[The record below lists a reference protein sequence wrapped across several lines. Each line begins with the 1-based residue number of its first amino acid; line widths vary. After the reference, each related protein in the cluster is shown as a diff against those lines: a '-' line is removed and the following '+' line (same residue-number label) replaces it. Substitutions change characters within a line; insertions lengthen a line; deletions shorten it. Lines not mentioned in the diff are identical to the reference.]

1 MDEPHNRGSPRLQFT
16 KEELEDSTL
25 SKPIAKAEKA
35 ADKYEKAKGK
45 LKKHYQLKLSREEME
60 ASNVSSKASE
70 ELQTEESGN
79 ASSSADTA
87 NPFEPDREIRTDPN
101 APGVRN
107 TREKP
112 QSRQQSAQKTGN
124 SRQNAE
130 RRSSDPFHGSAQPS
144 ERAQRAGSA
153 SGHTSKAES
162 SIPTSET
169 GVKKKVYRLK
179 FEEAQAGK
187 PSRLSHPVQKTIKTA
202 EDQLYRQIVQA
213 NEDDNIAVD
222 AVLQADS
229 AGQTVLQAG
238 EHAFHARSVRQYK
251 KAWKAEKQLDK
262 ANIQFLEARQRQ
274 ANPQFASNPL
284 SRWQQKRAIRK
295 EYAAIKAGR
304 SKTAQTAAKGTEKA
318 VETVRSTAARAVRTV
333 RRHPA
338 IVPIL
343 ALGAVI
349 MIVISSL
356 QSFTPLAQSIIES
369 VAVGSYLASEEDV
382 RAAEEAYLKLEQEL
396 QDEMDNYLKYHP
408 EYDEYEIDQ
417 ADKIWHD
424 PYVLIAIISAC
435 FDGQEWTIET
445 AMPVIERYFHLQYI
459 KTEKVTSETRHR
471 METKTG
477 TRTVTDPVTGKK
489 RTETYTYEEEVAYTH
504 RTVHVTLENRNL
516 SHLPVETMSVSRLG
530 LYALYMSSHGNMEGI
545 FTGPYAE
552 PLKDPMLY
560 DIPQET
566 LDADPE
572 FARLMEEANKYVGY
586 PYVWGGS
593 IPETSFDCSGFVSYV
608 FTNSGVY
615 NTGRLGAT
623 GLFNLCREVPDDE
636 ARPGDI
642 VFFEGTMGGVPGIT
656 HCGIYVGDNMMIH
669 CGNPIGYANLNDS
682 YWREH
687 FHSFG
692 RVPK

>member
-1 MDEPHNRGSPRLQFT
+1 MDEPRNRGSPRLQFT

-79 ASSSADTA
+79 VSSSEDAV

-112 QSRQQSAQKTGN
+112 QGRQKPAQKSGD

-130 RRSSDPFHGSAQPS
+130 SRSADPFHGSAQPS

-162 SIPTSET
+162 SIPTSEA

-179 FEEAQAGK
+179 FEEAQARK

-202 EDQLYRQIVQA
+202 EDQLHRQIVQA

-222 AVLQADS
+222 AVLQADN
-229 AGQTVLQAG
+229 AGQTALQAG

-262 ANIQFLEARQRQ
+262 ANIQFMEARQRQ

-369 VAVGSYLASEEDV
+369 VAVGSYPASEEDV

-396 QDEMDNYLKYHP
+396 QDEMNDYLKYHP

-504 RTVHVTLENRNL
+504 RTAHVTLENRNL

-636 ARPGDI
+636 AKPGDI

-687 FHSFG
+687 FHSLG

>member
-1 MDEPHNRGSPRLQFT
+1 MDAPRNRGSPRLQFT

-35 ADKYEKAKGK
+35 ANKYEKAKDK
-45 LKKHYQLKLSREEME
+45 LKKRYQLKLSREEME
-60 ASNVSSKASE
+60 ASKASE
-70 ELQTEESGN
+70 ESRAEESN
-79 ASSSADTA
+79 ISSLSADTD
-87 NPFEPDREIRTDPN
+87 NSFEPDREIRTDPN

-112 QSRQQSAQKTGN
+112 QSRRESTSAQNPDSFRYDENRSGGSQN
-124 SRQNAE
+124 S
-130 RRSSDPFHGSAQPS
+130 SAQPT
-144 ERAQRAGSA
+144 ASA
-153 SGHTSKAES
+153 SHHAAKAES
-162 SIPTSET
+162 SIPSSES
-169 GVKKKVYRLK
+169 VKKKKVYRLK
-179 FEEAQAGK
+179 FEEAQAKK
-187 PSRLSHPVQKTIKTA
+187 PSRLSHPAQKTIKTA
-202 EDQLYRQIVQA
+202 EDQLHRQIAAA
-213 NEDDNIAVD
+213 NEDDNVAAD
-222 AVLQADS
+222 AILKADDVKESALQM
-229 AGQTVLQAG
+229 G
-238 EHAFHARSVRQYK
+238 EHAYHARSTHLYRN
-251 KAWKAEKQLDK
+251 AIRAEKKMDR
-262 ANIQFLEARQRQ
+262 ANLQVLEARQRQ
-274 ANPQFASNPL
+274 TNPQFTSNPI

-304 SKTAQTAAKGTEKA
+304 SSPAQSAAKGAERA
-318 VETVRSTAARAVRTV
+318 VETVRDKTVRAVNTL
-333 RRHPA
+333 RRRPVL
-338 IVPIL
+338 VPVLI
-343 ALGAVI
+343 LGAVL
-349 MIVISSL
+349 MILVGSL
-356 QSFTPLAQSIIES
+356 QSFIPMAQSILES
-369 VAVGSYLASEEDV
+369 VAVGSYPASEEDV

-408 EYDEYEIDQ
+408 EYDDYEIVQ

-435 FDGQEWTIET
+435 FDGQEWNIET
-445 AMPVIERYFHLQYI
+445 AMPVIERYFHRQYV
-459 KTEKVTSETRHR
+459 KTETVTSETRHR

-504 RTVHVTLENRNL
+504 KTAHVTLENKNL
-516 SHLPVETMSVSRLG
+516 SHLPVETMSVHRLG

-552 PLKDPMLY
+552 PLKDPMIY
-560 DIPQET
+560 DIQQET

-615 NTGRLGAT
+615 NIGRLGAT

-636 ARPGDI
+636 AKPGDI

-656 HCGIYVGDNMMIH
+656 HCGIYVGENMMIH

>member
-1 MDEPHNRGSPRLQFT
+1 MDEPRNRGSPRLQFT

-45 LKKHYQLKLSREEME
+45 IKKHYQLKLSREEME
-60 ASNVSSKASE
+60 ASKVPE
-70 ELQTEESGN
+70 ELGTEENGN
-79 ASSSADTA
+79 ASPSADAA

-112 QSRQQSAQKTGN
+112 KSRQKSTSAQKPGN
-124 SRQNAE
+124 FRHNEKRSVGSQN
-130 RRSSDPFHGSAQPS
+130 SSAQPT
-144 ERAQRAGSA
+144 GSA
-153 SGHTSKAES
+153 SRHASKAGS
-162 SIPTSET
+162 SIPTSEA

-202 EDQLYRQIVQA
+202 ENQLHRQIVQA

-222 AVLQADS
+222 AVLQADN

-262 ANIQFLEARQRQ
+262 ANIQFMEARQRQ
-274 ANPQFASNPL
+274 TNPQFASNPL

-318 VETVRSTAARAVRTV
+318 VDTVRSTAARAIRTV

-349 MIVISSL
+349 MIAISSL

-369 VAVGSYLASEEDV
+369 VAVGGYPASEEDV
-382 RAAEEAYLKLEQEL
+382 RTAEEAYLKLEQEL
-396 QDEMDNYLKYHP
+396 QDEMNDYLKYHP

-504 RTVHVTLENRNL
+504 RTAHVTLENRNL

-636 ARPGDI
+636 AKPGDI

-656 HCGIYVGDNMMIH
+656 HCGIYVGENMMIH

>member
-1 MDEPHNRGSPRLQFT
+1 MDAPRNRGSPRLQFT

-35 ADKYEKAKGK
+35 AGKYEKAKGK
-45 LKKHYQLKLSREEME
+45 LKKRYQLKLSREEME
-60 ASNVSSKASE
+60 ASESSGELEAE
-70 ELQTEESGN
+70 EARNTP
-79 ASSSADTA
+79 SSSSTIDSFTT
-87 NPFEPDREIRTDPN
+87 DQEIRTDPH

-112 QSRQQSAQKTGN
+112 PSRQQSAQKSSN

-130 RRSSDPFHGSAQPS
+130 TQSADPQNDPTHDPTKPTERTQRSGST
-144 ERAQRAGSA
+144 
-153 SGHTSKAES
+153 SGHPSKAEF
-162 SIPTSET
+162 SIPGSEA
-169 GVKKKVYRLK
+169 GAKKKVYRLK
-179 FEEAQAGK
+179 FEEAQAKK

-202 EDQLYRQIVQA
+202 EDQLHRQIAAA
-213 NEDDNIAVD
+213 NEDDNVATD
-222 AVLQADS
+222 AILKADDIKESALQM
-229 AGQTVLQAG
+229 G

-262 ANIQFLEARQRQ
+262 ANIQFMEARQRQ
-274 ANPQFASNPL
+274 ANPQFTSNPL

-304 SKTAQTAAKGTEKA
+304 SSPAQSAAKCAERA
-318 VETVRSTAARAVRTV
+318 VETIRGKTARAVNTL
-333 RRHPA
+333 RRRPVL
-338 IVPIL
+338 VPVLI
-343 ALGAVI
+343 LGAVLLI
-349 MIVISSL
+349 LVGSL
-356 QSFTPLAQSIIES
+356 QSFIPLAQSILES
-369 VAVGSYLASEEDV
+369 VAVGSYPAKEEDV

-408 EYDEYEIDQ
+408 EYDDYEIVQ

-435 FDGQEWTIET
+435 FDGQEWNIET
-445 AMPVIERYFHLQYI
+445 AMPVIERYFHRQYV
-459 KTEKVTSETRHR
+459 KTETVTSETRHR

-504 RTVHVTLENRNL
+504 KTAHVTLENKNL
-516 SHLPVETMSVSRLG
+516 SHLPVETMSVHRLG

-552 PLKDPMLY
+552 PLKDPMIY

-572 FARLMEEANKYVGY
+572 FAKLMEEANKYVGY

-615 NTGRLGAT
+615 NIGRLGAT

-636 ARPGDI
+636 AKPGDI

-656 HCGIYVGDNMMIH
+656 HCGIYVGENMMIH

>member
-1 MDEPHNRGSPRLQFT
+1 MDAPRNRGSPRLQFT

-25 SKPIAKAEKA
+25 SKSIAKAEKA
-35 ADKYEKAKGK
+35 AGKYEKAKGK
-45 LKKHYQLKLSREEME
+45 LKKRYQLKLSREEME
-60 ASNVSSKASE
+60 ASKASE
-70 ELQTEESGN
+70 ESRAEESN
-79 ASSSADTA
+79 ISSPSADTD
-87 NPFEPDREIRTDPN
+87 NSFEPDQEIRTDPN
-101 APGVRN
+101 SPGVRN

-112 QSRQQSAQKTGN
+112 PSRQQSAQKSID
-124 SRQNAE
+124 SRQNAKAQ
-130 RRSSDPFHGSAQPS
+130 SADLHGSAQPS

-153 SGHTSKAES
+153 SGHTTTAES
-162 SIPTSET
+162 SIPSSES
-169 GVKKKVYRLK
+169 VKKKVYRLK
-179 FEEAQAGK
+179 FEEAQARK
-187 PSRLSHPVQKTIKTA
+187 PSRLSHPAQKTIKSA
-202 EDQLYRQIVQA
+202 EDQLHRQIAAA
-213 NEDDNIAVD
+213 NEDDNVAAD
-222 AVLQADS
+222 AILKADDVKESALQM
-229 AGQTVLQAG
+229 G
-238 EHAFHARSVRQYK
+238 EHAYHARSAHLYRS
-251 KAWKAEKQLDK
+251 AIRAEKKMDR
-262 ANIQFLEARQRQ
+262 ANLQVLEARQRQ
-274 ANPQFASNPL
+274 ANPQFTSNPL

-304 SKTAQTAAKGTEKA
+304 SNPAQTAAKGAERA
-318 VETVRSTAARAVRTV
+318 VETVRSKAARAIHTL
-333 RRHPA
+333 RRRPVF
-338 IVPIL
+338 VPVLI
-343 ALGAVI
+343 LGAVLLI
-349 MIVISSL
+349 LVGSL
-356 QSFTPLAQSIIES
+356 QSFIPMAQSILES
-369 VAVGSYLASEEDV
+369 VAVGSYPASEEDV

-408 EYDEYEIDQ
+408 EYDDYEIVQ

-435 FDGQEWTIET
+435 FDGQEWNIET
-445 AMPVIERYFHLQYI
+445 AMPVIERYFHRQYV
-459 KTEKVTSETRHR
+459 KTETVTSETRHR

-504 RTVHVTLENRNL
+504 KTAHVTLENKNL
-516 SHLPVETMSVSRLG
+516 SHLPVETMSVHRLG

-636 ARPGDI
+636 AKPGDI

>member
-1 MDEPHNRGSPRLQFT
+1 MDAPRNRGSPRLQFT

-35 ADKYEKAKGK
+35 AGKYEKAKGK
-45 LKKHYQLKLSREEME
+45 LKKRYQLKLSREEME
-60 ASNVSSKASE
+60 VSKASKV
-70 ELQTEESGN
+70 LRAEESN
-79 ASSSADTA
+79 HASLSSDDA
-87 NPFEPDREIRTDPN
+87 NPFEPDQEIRTDPN
-101 APGVRN
+101 SPGVRN

-112 QSRQQSAQKTGN
+112 QSRREST
-124 SRQNAE
+124 
-130 RRSSDPFHGSAQPS
+130 SAQPT
-144 ERAQRAGSA
+144 ASA
-153 SGHTSKAES
+153 SHHAAKAES
-162 SIPTSET
+162 SIPSSES
-169 GVKKKVYRLK
+169 VKKKKVYRLK
-179 FEEAQAGK
+179 FGEAQAKK

-202 EDQLYRQIVQA
+202 EDQLHRQIAAA
-213 NEDDNIAVD
+213 NEDDNVATD
-222 AVLQADS
+222 AILKADDVKESALQM
-229 AGQTVLQAG
+229 G
-238 EHAFHARSVRQYK
+238 EHAYHARSAHLYRS
-251 KAWKAEKQLDK
+251 AIRAEKKMDR
-262 ANIQFLEARQRQ
+262 ANLQVLEARQRQ
-274 ANPQFASNPL
+274 ANPQFTSNPL

-304 SKTAQTAAKGTEKA
+304 CNPAKTAAKGAERA
-318 VETVRSTAARAVRTV
+318 VETVRGKAARAIHTL
-333 RRHPA
+333 RRRPVL
-338 IVPIL
+338 VPVLI
-343 ALGAVI
+343 LGAVLLI
-349 MIVISSL
+349 LVGSL
-356 QSFTPLAQSIIES
+356 QSFIPMAQSILES
-369 VAVGSYLASEEDV
+369 VAVGSYPASEEDV

-396 QDEMDNYLKYHP
+396 QDEMDHYLKYHP
-408 EYDEYEIDQ
+408 EYDDYEIVQ

-435 FDGQEWTIET
+435 FDGQEWNIET
-445 AMPVIERYFHLQYI
+445 AMPVIERYFHRQYV
-459 KTEKVTSETRHR
+459 KTETVTSETRHR

-504 RTVHVTLENRNL
+504 KTAHVTLENKNL
-516 SHLPVETMSVSRLG
+516 SHLPVETMSVHRLG

-552 PLKDPMLY
+552 PLKDPMIY

-572 FARLMEEANKYVGY
+572 FAKLMEEANKYVGY

-615 NTGRLGAT
+615 NIGRLGAT

-636 ARPGDI
+636 AKPGDI

-656 HCGIYVGDNMMIH
+656 HCGIYVGENMMIH

>member
-1 MDEPHNRGSPRLQFT
+1 MDEPRNRGSPRLQFT

-25 SKPIAKAEKA
+25 SKSIAKAEKA

-45 LKKHYQLKLSREEME
+45 LKKRYQLKLSREEME
-60 ASNVSSKASE
+60 ASKAPE
-70 ELQTEESGN
+70 ELGTEESN
-79 ASSSADTA
+79 IASSSADAA

-112 QSRQQSAQKTGN
+112 QGRHESRSAQKPDN
-124 SRQNAE
+124 FRHNE
-130 RRSSDPFHGSAQPS
+130 NRS
-144 ERAQRAGSA
+144 AGSQNSSSQPTSSA
-153 SGHTSKAES
+153 SRHSSKAES
-162 SIPTSET
+162 SIPTSEA

-179 FEEAQAGK
+179 FEEAQARK
-187 PSRLSHPVQKTIKTA
+187 PSGLSHPVQKTIKTA
-202 EDQLYRQIVQA
+202 EDQLHRQIVQA

-229 AGQTVLQAG
+229 AGQTALQAG

-262 ANIQFLEARQRQ
+262 ANIQFMEARQRQ
-274 ANPQFASNPL
+274 ANPQFASNLL

-333 RRHPA
+333 HRHPV

-369 VAVGSYLASEEDV
+369 VAVGSYPASEEDV

-504 RTVHVTLENRNL
+504 RTAHVTLENRNL

>member
-1 MDEPHNRGSPRLQFT
+1 MDEPRNRGSPRLQFT
-16 KEELEDSTL
+16 KEELEDGTL

-35 ADKYEKAKGK
+35 ADKYEKAKDK
-45 LKKHYQLKLSREEME
+45 LKKRYQLKLSREEME
-60 ASNVSSKASE
+60 ASKAPE
-70 ELQTEESGN
+70 ELGTEENGN
-79 ASSSADTA
+79 ASPSADTA

-112 QSRQQSAQKTGN
+112 QSRQQSAQKSSN

-130 RRSSDPFHGSAQPS
+130 SRSADPFHGSAQPS
-144 ERAQRAGSA
+144 EGAQRAGNA
-153 SGHTSKAES
+153 SGHASKAES
-162 SIPTSET
+162 SIPTSEA

-179 FEEAQAGK
+179 FEEAQARK

-202 EDQLYRQIVQA
+202 EDQLHRQIVQA

-222 AVLQADS
+222 AVLQADN
-229 AGQTVLQAG
+229 AGQTALQTG

-262 ANIQFLEARQRQ
+262 ANIQFMEARQRQ

-318 VETVRSTAARAVRTV
+318 VETVRSTAARAIRTV
-333 RRHPA
+333 RRHPV

-369 VAVGSYLASEEDV
+369 VAVGGYPASEEDV
-382 RAAEEAYLKLEQEL
+382 RAAEEAYLKLEEEL

-445 AMPVIERYFHLQYI
+445 AMPVIERYFYLQYI
-459 KTEKVTSETRHR
+459 KTEKVTSETRPR

-477 TRTVTDPVTGKK
+477 TRTVIDPVTGKK

-504 RTVHVTLENRNL
+504 RTAHVSLENRNL

>member
-1 MDEPHNRGSPRLQFT
+1 MDEPRNRGSPRLQFT

-45 LKKHYQLKLSREEME
+45 LKKRYQLKLSREEME
-60 ASNVSSKASE
+60 ASKAPE
-70 ELQTEESGN
+70 ELGTEESN
-79 ASSSADTA
+79 IASSSADAA

-112 QSRQQSAQKTGN
+112 QSRQQSAQKSSD
-124 SRQNAE
+124 SRQSAE
-130 RRSSDPFHGSAQPS
+130 SRSADPFHGSAQPS
-144 ERAQRAGSA
+144 ERAQRAGNA
-153 SGHTSKAES
+153 SGHASKAES
-162 SIPTSET
+162 SIPTSEA

-202 EDQLYRQIVQA
+202 EDQLHRQIVQA

-222 AVLQADS
+222 AILQADN
-229 AGQTVLQAG
+229 AGQTALQAG

-369 VAVGSYLASEEDV
+369 VAVGGYPATEEDV
-382 RAAEEAYLKLEQEL
+382 RAAEEAYLKLEEEL

-408 EYDEYEIDQ
+408 EYDEFEIDQ

-504 RTVHVTLENRNL
+504 RTAHVTLENRNL

-623 GLFNLCREVPDDE
+623 GLFNLCREVPEDE
-636 ARPGDI
+636 AKPGDI

>member
-1 MDEPHNRGSPRLQFT
+1 MDAPRNRGSPRLQFT

-35 ADKYEKAKGK
+35 AGKYEKAKGK
-45 LKKHYQLKLSREEME
+45 LKKRYQLKLSREEVE
-60 ASNVSSKASE
+60 ASKASKE
-70 ELQTEESGN
+70 SRVEESCHVSP
-79 ASSSADTA
+79 SSDDA
-87 NPFEPDREIRTDPN
+87 NPFEPDQEIRTDPN

-107 TREKP
+107 TRGKP
-112 QSRQQSAQKTGN
+112 PSRQQSAQKNGY
-124 SRQNAE
+124 SRQDTE
-130 RRSSDPFHGSAQPS
+130 SRSSDPLHNPAKPT
-144 ERAQRAGSA
+144 ERTQRAGST

-162 SIPTSET
+162 SIPTSEA

-179 FEEAQAGK
+179 FEEAQAKK

-202 EDQLYRQIVQA
+202 EDQLHRQIAAA
-213 NEDDNIAVD
+213 NEDDNVATD
-222 AVLQADS
+222 AILRADDVKESALQM
-229 AGQTVLQAG
+229 G
-238 EHAFHARSVRQYK
+238 EHVFHARAVRQYK

-262 ANIQFLEARQRQ
+262 ANIQFMEARKHQ
-274 ANPQFASNPL
+274 ANPQFTSNPL

-304 SKTAQTAAKGTEKA
+304 SNPAQTAAKGAERA
-318 VETVRSTAARAVRTV
+318 VETVRGKAARAIHTL
-333 RRHPA
+333 RRRPVF
-338 IVPIL
+338 VPVLI
-343 ALGAVI
+343 LGAVLLI
-349 MIVISSL
+349 LVGSL
-356 QSFTPLAQSIIES
+356 QSFIPMAQSILES
-369 VAVGSYLASEEDV
+369 VAVGSYPASEEDV
-382 RAAEEAYLKLEQEL
+382 RAAEEAYLKLDQEL

-408 EYDEYEIDQ
+408 EYDDYEIVQ

-435 FDGQEWTIET
+435 FDGQEWNIET
-445 AMPVIERYFHLQYI
+445 AMPVIERYFHRQYV
-459 KTEKVTSETRHR
+459 KTETVTSETRHR

-504 RTVHVTLENRNL
+504 KTAHVTLENKNL
-516 SHLPVETMSVSRLG
+516 SHLPVETMSVHRLG

-552 PLKDPMLY
+552 PLKDPLIY

-572 FARLMEEANKYVGY
+572 FAKLMEEANKYVGY

-615 NTGRLGAT
+615 NIGRLGAT

-636 ARPGDI
+636 AKPGDI

-656 HCGIYVGDNMMIH
+656 HCGIYVGENMMIH

>member
-1 MDEPHNRGSPRLQFT
+1 MDAPRNRGSPRLQFT

-35 ADKYEKAKGK
+35 AGKYEKAKGK
-45 LKKHYQLKLSREEME
+45 LKKRYQLKLSREEME
-60 ASNVSSKASE
+60 ASEFSG
-70 ELQTEESGN
+70 ELDVEGARNTP
-79 ASSSADTA
+79 SSSSTVDSFTT
-87 NPFEPDREIRTDPN
+87 DQEIRTDPN
-101 APGVRN
+101 SPGVRN

-112 QSRQQSAQKTGN
+112 PSRQQSAQKSID
-124 SRQNAE
+124 SRQNAKAQ
-130 RRSSDPFHGSAQPS
+130 SADLHGSAQPS

-162 SIPTSET
+162 SIPSSES
-169 GVKKKVYRLK
+169 VKKKKVYRLK
-179 FEEAQAGK
+179 FEEAQARK
-187 PSRLSHPVQKTIKTA
+187 PSRLSHPAQKTIKSA
-202 EDQLYRQIVQA
+202 EDQLHRQIAAA
-213 NEDDNIAVD
+213 NEDDNVATD
-222 AVLQADS
+222 AILKADDVKESALQM
-229 AGQTVLQAG
+229 G
-238 EHAFHARSVRQYK
+238 EHAYHARSAHLYRS
-251 KAWKAEKQLDK
+251 AIRAEKKLDRANLQL
-262 ANIQFLEARQRQ
+262 LEARQRQ
-274 ANPQFASNPL
+274 ANPQFTSNPL

-304 SKTAQTAAKGTEKA
+304 NSPAQAASKGAERA
-318 VETVRSTAARAVRTV
+318 VETVRGKAARAVNTL
-333 RRHPA
+333 RRRPVL
-338 IVPIL
+338 VPVLI
-343 ALGAVI
+343 LGAVLLI
-349 MIVISSL
+349 LVGSL
-356 QSFTPLAQSIIES
+356 QSFIPMAQSILES
-369 VAVGSYLASEEDV
+369 VDVGSYPASEEDV

-408 EYDEYEIDQ
+408 EYDDYEIVQ

-435 FDGQEWTIET
+435 FDGQEWNIET
-445 AMPVIERYFHLQYI
+445 AMPVIERYFHRQYV
-459 KTEKVTSETRHR
+459 KTETVTSETRHR

-504 RTVHVTLENRNL
+504 KTAHVTLENKNL
-516 SHLPVETMSVSRLG
+516 SHLPVETMSVHRLG

-552 PLKDPMLY
+552 PLKDPMIY

-572 FARLMEEANKYVGY
+572 FAKLMEEANKYVGY

-615 NTGRLGAT
+615 NIGRLGAT

-636 ARPGDI
+636 AKPGDI

-656 HCGIYVGDNMMIH
+656 HCGIYVGENMMIH

>member
-1 MDEPHNRGSPRLQFT
+1 MDEPRNRGSPRLQFT

-35 ADKYEKAKGK
+35 AGKYEKAKGK
-45 LKKHYQLKLSREEME
+45 LKKRYQLKLSREEME
-60 ASNVSSKASE
+60 ASKASE
-70 ELQTEESGN
+70 ESRAEESN
-79 ASSSADTA
+79 ISSLSADTD
-87 NPFEPDREIRTDPN
+87 NSSEPDREIRTDPN

-112 QSRQQSAQKTGN
+112 QSRRESRSAQNPDSFRHDENRSGGSQN
-124 SRQNAE
+124 S
-130 RRSSDPFHGSAQPS
+130 SAQPT
-144 ERAQRAGSA
+144 GSA
-153 SGHTSKAES
+153 SHHAAKAES
-162 SIPTSET
+162 SIPTSEA

-179 FEEAQAGK
+179 FEEAQAKK
-187 PSRLSHPVQKTIKTA
+187 PSRLSHPAQKTIKTA
-202 EDQLYRQIVQA
+202 EDQLHRQIAAA
-213 NEDDNIAVD
+213 NEDDNVAAD
-222 AVLQADS
+222 AILKADDVKESALQM
-229 AGQTVLQAG
+229 G
-238 EHAFHARSVRQYK
+238 EHAYHARSAHLYRS
-251 KAWKAEKQLDK
+251 AIRAEKKLDR
-262 ANIQFLEARQRQ
+262 ANLQVLEARQRQ
-274 ANPQFASNPL
+274 ANPQFTSNPL

-304 SKTAQTAAKGTEKA
+304 SNPAQAASKGAERA
-318 VETVRSTAARAVRTV
+318 VETVRGKAARAVNTL
-333 RRHPA
+333 RRRPVF
-338 IVPIL
+338 VPVLI
-343 ALGAVI
+343 LGAVL
-349 MIVISSL
+349 MILIGSL
-356 QSFTPLAQSIIES
+356 QSFIPMAQSILES
-369 VAVGSYLASEEDV
+369 VAVGSYPASEEDV

-408 EYDEYEIDQ
+408 EYDDYEIVQ

-435 FDGQEWTIET
+435 FDGQEWNIET
-445 AMPVIERYFHLQYI
+445 AMPVIERYFHRQYV
-459 KTEKVTSETRHR
+459 KTETVTSETRHR

-504 RTVHVTLENRNL
+504 KTAHVTLENKNL
-516 SHLPVETMSVSRLG
+516 SHLPVETMSVHRLG

-552 PLKDPMLY
+552 PLKDPMIY

-572 FARLMEEANKYVGY
+572 FAKLMEEANKYVGY

-615 NTGRLGAT
+615 NIGRLGAT

-636 ARPGDI
+636 AKPGDI

-656 HCGIYVGDNMMIH
+656 HCGIYVGENMMIH

>member
-1 MDEPHNRGSPRLQFT
+1 MDAPRNRGSPRLQFT

-45 LKKHYQLKLSREEME
+45 LKKRYQLKLTREEME
-60 ASNVSSKASE
+60 ASKASK
-70 ELQTEESGN
+70 ELRAEESN
-79 ASSSADTA
+79 HASLSSDDA
-87 NPFEPDREIRTDPN
+87 NPFEPDQEIRTDPN
-101 APGVRN
+101 SPGVRN

-112 QSRQQSAQKTGN
+112 QSRRESTSAQKPGSFRNDENRSGGSQN
-124 SRQNAE
+124 S
-130 RRSSDPFHGSAQPS
+130 SAQPT
-144 ERAQRAGSA
+144 GSA
-153 SGHTSKAES
+153 SHHAAKAES
-162 SIPTSET
+162 SIPTSEA

-179 FEEAQAGK
+179 FEEAQAKK

-202 EDQLYRQIVQA
+202 EDQLHRQIVQA

-222 AVLQADS
+222 AVLQADN
-229 AGQTVLQAG
+229 AGQTALQAG
-238 EHAFHARSVRQYK
+238 EHAFHARAVHQYK

-262 ANIQFLEARQRQ
+262 ANIQFMEARQRQ
-274 ANPQFASNPL
+274 ANPQFTSNPL

-304 SKTAQTAAKGTEKA
+304 NSPAQSAAKGAERA
-318 VETVRSTAARAVRTV
+318 VETVRSKAARAIHTL
-333 RRHPA
+333 RRRPVF
-338 IVPIL
+338 VPVLI
-343 ALGAVI
+343 LGAVLLI
-349 MIVISSL
+349 LVGSL
-356 QSFTPLAQSIIES
+356 QSFIPMAQSILES
-369 VAVGSYLASEEDV
+369 VAVGSYPASEEDV

-408 EYDEYEIDQ
+408 EYDDYEIVQ

-435 FDGQEWTIET
+435 FDGQEWNIET
-445 AMPVIERYFHLQYI
+445 AMPVLERYFHRQYV
-459 KTEKVTSETRHR
+459 KTETVTSETRHR

-477 TRTVTDPVTGKK
+477 TRTVTDPITGKK

-504 RTVHVTLENRNL
+504 KTAHVTLENKNL
-516 SHLPVETMSVSRLG
+516 SHLPVETMSVHRLG

-552 PLKDPMLY
+552 PLKDPMIY

-572 FARLMEEANKYVGY
+572 FAKLMEEANKYVGY

-615 NTGRLGAT
+615 NIGRLGAT

-636 ARPGDI
+636 AKPGDI

-656 HCGIYVGDNMMIH
+656 HCGIYVGENMMIH